1 MTVSSQRR
9 TGTPRSRR
17 RESDRAEARLRLR
30 AGFVVAALLAGT
42 LVAGGAL
49 HARPPRSAAVLQAGQ
64 LPVVDLASSAAVE
77 WQCPGPLPAGA
88 SALHSSVIVANPGDQ
103 PAEVEAQVVA
113 VSAGFANAS
122 SLPSYTTRLSV
133 APHSQGIVP
142 LRTTGPLQHDAVSV
156 LSMTGS
162 VAVFESVAA
171 VAAHTHVRRHVPSVP
186 PMAPE
191 QSPCATSPTSSSYLA
206 AGSTTGRSDVVLSL
220 FNPTATQAVAAV
232 EVSTGSAVV
241 SPPPLQGLI
250 IKPYSLQV
258 FDLAR
263 SVVQQGILAVTETTS
278 VGRLVL
284 GASETLAADATANI
298 AISGQALLIGVAT
311 PQDTWVMPAGL
322 AQPGR
327 SVSMS
332 VYDPGRRPATV
343 TISCAVAGH
352 SLVEITDTVSAGG
365 VREILLPF
373 PAATSSASKSKAPS
387 LPVDGPIVVRTAQ
400 GVGVVVARVAT
411 RRVSA
416 HAETVALSVGTANPA
431 DDWLL
436 PASSPPATAQ
446 TPGIAGG
453 IVVSNPSPSGVQ
465 VEVLQLTT
473 AGGSGP
479 SQVATVTVA
488 PDSSA
493 TVKFRLL
500 APAGGPSFAGL
511 EVRASSTVVV
521 EQDFFAV
528 AGTSGPALDVPAP
541 VQGIPVTR

>member
-1 MTVSSQRR
+1 MTLSRPRR
-9 TGTPRSRR
+9 SGTPRSRR
-17 RESDRAEARLRLR
+17 RESERADARLRLR

-42 LVAGGAL
+42 LVAGGAV
-49 HARPPRSAAVLQAGQ
+49 HARPPRSAVLLQTGL
-64 LPVVDLASSAAVE
+64 LPVVNLTSSAAVE

-88 SALHSSVIVANPGDQ
+88 SALHSSVIIANPGDE

-122 SLPSYTTRLSV
+122 SLPSYTTRLLV
-133 APHSQGIVP
+133 APHSQGVVR
-142 LRTTGPLQHDAVSV
+142 LRTTGTLQHDAVSI

-162 VAVFESVAA
+162 VAVFESVAT
-171 VAAHTHVRRHVPSVP
+171 VAPAHVRRHGQTAAPV
-186 PMAPE
+186 APE
-191 QSPCATSPTSSSYLA
+191 QSPCATSPTTSSYLA

-232 EVSTGSAVV
+232 QVSTGSAVV

-258 FDLAR
+258 FNLAR

-298 AISGQALLIGVAT
+298 AVSGQALLIGVAT
-311 PQDTWVMPAGL
+311 PQDTWVMAAGL

-332 VYDPGRRPATV
+332 VYDPGTRPATV

-352 SLVEITDTVSAGG
+352 SLVEITETVAAGG
-365 VREILLPF
+365 VRAILLPF
-373 PAATSSASKSKAPS
+373 PAATSSGSKKATS
-387 LPVDGPIVVRTAQ
+387 LPVDGPIVLRTAQ
-400 GVGVVVARVAT
+400 EVGVVVARIAI

-416 HAETVALSVGTANPA
+416 HAETVALSAATANPA

-436 PASSPPATAQ
+436 PATSPPATAQ
-446 TPGIAGG
+446 TVAIAGG
-453 IVVSNPSPSGVQ
+453 LVVSNPGTSAVQ
-465 VEVLQLTT
+465 VSVLQLT
-473 AGGSGP
+473 ASGGSVP
-479 SQVATVTVA
+479 LQVTTVTIA

-493 TVKFRLL
+493 TVKLGLL
-500 APAGGPSFAGL
+500 APAGGPFFAGL
-511 EVRASSTVVV
+511 EVRAGSTVVV

-528 AGTSGPALDVPAP
+528 SGTSGPGLDVPAP
-541 VQGIPVTR
+541 VQGIPVAR